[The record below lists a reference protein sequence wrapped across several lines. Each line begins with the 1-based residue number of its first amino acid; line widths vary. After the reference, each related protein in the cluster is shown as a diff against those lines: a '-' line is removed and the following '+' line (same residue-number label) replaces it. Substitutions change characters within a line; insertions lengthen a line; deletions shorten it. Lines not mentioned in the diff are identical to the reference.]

1 MITILCHY
9 INQSHSLSMLAHQTA
24 PFLPPISP
32 NPTFDF
38 LTFTSYIKSQPN
50 SYSYNKKRM
59 AIDESCT
66 KPGAIPFKWEIKPGV
81 PKQQHV
87 QQQQHK
93 KPQSPPEL
101 PKPRDYNHRKIS
113 PLPTPPSVSPQKL
126 RPPPSRSPFVPP
138 MEPRTRSFRSSSRTR
153 SERWRF
159 DRPASFVRPEVVA
172 PGCFLSSFLKRK
184 SVKTKLQKPGPES
197 EPDYSS
203 DLEVLS
209 RWSVSSRRSLSPFRN
224 SPMSSSFSSYQSS
237 PRPMSDAEWAGFG
250 LFWRSL
256 SLAYRL

>member
-1 MITILCHY
+1 
-9 INQSHSLSMLAHQTA
+9 MLAHQTA

-250 LFWRSL
+250 LF
-256 SLAYRL
+256 